1 MSDDY
6 LRELIYDQ
14 TGTTQRPGGQHAG
27 MPATSVRITHIPT
40 GLMAQCGGRSQHK
53 AIKVVHAMLEY
64 GLLELGWSW
73 ESAND
78 P

>member
-1 MSDDY
+1 MSDEY

-14 TGTTQRPGGQHAG
+14 TGTTKSPGGQHAG

-53 AIKVVHAMLEY
+53 AMKVAMAMLEY
-64 GLLELGWSW
+64 GRLEL
-73 ESAND
+73 EAK